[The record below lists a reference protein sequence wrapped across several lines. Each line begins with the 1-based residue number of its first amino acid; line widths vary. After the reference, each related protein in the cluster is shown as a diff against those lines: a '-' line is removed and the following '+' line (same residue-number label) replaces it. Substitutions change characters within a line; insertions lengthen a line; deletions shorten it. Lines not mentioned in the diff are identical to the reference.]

1 MIARM
6 QHDGWVETVI
16 QSELPEHQ
24 LILSPIA
31 YEDLMI
37 PNHST
42 IQGTKIP
49 SFMPWIFFLSAG
61 TMVARQPPK
70 EVSPWVLVKK

>member
-6 QHDGWVETVI
+6 QHDGWVETAI

-49 SFMPWIFFLSAG
+49 SFMP
-61 TMVARQPPK
+61 
-70 EVSPWVLVKK
+70 